1 MATTA
6 RPPRPPI
13 PPPPPP
19 PPRGLRANLREF
31 WQRITEGLELGYL
44 WAQFRADT
52 RSSYDF
58 YSREVST
65 EHGNLKGFGRGW
77 AIAKQFF
84 WSIMMKLTPARRVA
98 LLLAVVLLLWPIS
111 EIRIGNVLIE
121 AAGFRFVG
129 TLLLLMLL
137 LLEVADRVTMKR
149 DLQIAREI
157 QLWLV
162 PSAPPAVPALDIA
175 FMNRPAN
182 TVAGDYYDVFPRRIN
197 GEDTGKYII
206 IVADVAGKSLP
217 AALLMATLQASLH
230 TLASLPGTLTELVAR
245 LNDYACA
252 HSNSGSRFTTAF
264 IAEYDPATRSLN
276 YINAGQNAPIVLTD
290 ARHLLRLT
298 EGGVPLGIKTG
309 TTYASAKL
317 LLHPDDLLLIFTDGV
332 VEAETEK
339 HDEYGEPRLISFV
352 QRCTGSADAIL
363 KALQAELD
371 AYVGVARQHDDMTC
385 VAIKAK

>member
-1 MATTA
+1 MATSGAA
-6 RPPRPPI
+6 RTTI
-13 PPPPPP
+13 GGPPPPLPP
-19 PPRGLRANLREF
+19 KTFGQHIRDF
-31 WQRITEGLELGYL
+31 WQRMTEGVELSQM
-44 WAQFRADT
+44 WAQFRVDT

-65 EHGNLKGFGRGW
+65 EHGDLRGFRRTW
-77 AIAKQFF
+77 AIAKQVF
-84 WSIMMKLTPARRVA
+84 WSIMMKLSPARRVA
-98 LLLAVVLLLWPIS
+98 LLLALVLLIFPFSRLQF
-111 EIRIGNVLIE
+111 GDVTVDTG
-121 AAGFRFVG
+121 GFKVVG
-129 TLLLLMLL
+129 TLLVLLLL
-137 LLEVADRVTMKR
+137 LLEVADRVTLKR

-162 PSAPPAVPALDIA
+162 PNTPPTVPGLDLA

-182 TVAGDYYDVFPRRIN
+182 TVAGDYYDVFPRIVE
-197 GEDTGKYII
+197 GQDTGRYII

-230 TLASLPGTLTELVAR
+230 TLASLPGTLPELVGR

-252 HSNSGSRFTTAF
+252 HSNSGTRFTTAF
-264 IAEYDPATRSLN
+264 IAEYEPATRSLT

-309 TTYASAKL
+309 TVYASSKL

-339 HDEYGEPRLISFV
+339 HDEYGEPRLIQFV
-352 QRCTGSADAIL
+352 QRVSGSADAIL
-363 KALQAELD
+363 RALMAELD
-371 AYVGVARQHDDMTC
+371 AYVGPARQHDDMTC
-385 VAIKAK
+385 VAVRAR